1 MTHLG
6 ALMRAMLPN
15 CLAPRPS
22 SLAHG
27 FCDMPV
33 ANTLM
38 RKSMQ
43 KRLNIIPPMANH
55 KRFHARATPQ
65 DLIREP
71 AEAVNTNKSQ
81 SNEID
86 WSKKEPC
93 GTLVCKQMPW
103 MASEA
108 QMQQMRNWH
117 HSLLLQLWRATFS
130 QLLSLQIRC
139 IRNSLQNRVL
149 GSTWFN
155 WEAKAMHFTAV
166 IFRVLRTS
174 HRPDT
179 NMHQFH
185 TNLWPSKA
193 SPSACI
199 V

>member
-1 MTHLG
+1 MAHLG

-15 CLAPRPS
+15 WTNTTSRHMRLRVQQRSGCLAPRPS

-103 MASEA
+103 MAE
-108 QMQQMRNWH
+108 
-117 HSLLLQLWRATFS
+117 L
-130 QLLSLQIRC
+130 
-139 IRNSLQNRVL
+139 
-149 GSTWFN
+149 
-155 WEAKAMHFTAV
+155 
-166 IFRVLRTS
+166 TS
-174 HRPDT
+174 
-179 NMHQFH
+179 F
-185 TNLWPSKA
+185 A
-193 SPSACI
+193 SPSTLRSYFLPATI
-199 V
+199 FANKVHSK